1 MASKFQ
7 IPLAFKSDPRGI
19 QEAQNALS
27 GFSSKLGGIAAGIG
41 AAFSVGAIFNFA
53 KSAMLAAEEAR
64 AVNNI
69 LVKVAENTLPL
80 GTNIGAAT
88 DRMIKFADAQ
98 EVLLG
103 VDGEIIKSTQAKLL
117 GFSNLASSA
126 DEVGG
131 VFDRSLSASFDL
143 AAARGKDVGAMS
155 TALGK
160 ALEDPIGGLGGL
172 AKAGIMFS
180 DSQKEMIAGLVES
193 GDLLG
198 AQEVV
203 LGAVES
209 KYGGAA
215 EAGAKG
221 SERFANAI
229 ENLME
234 TAGEPLLGIF
244 ANLVTTLQP
253 VLELVGTQ
261 LADAFTQMGP
271 ILNDVIALLPSLIQ
285 SFMPMIP
292 IIGELIELIAG
303 LVVQFLPLFVDL
315 FNQLLP
321 VIMELAPIIA
331 DVLLLAL
338 QALVPVFMTIV
349 EALMPIVE
357 ALLPVFL
364 QLVTAFAPI
373 VITLIEAF
381 MPLILLI
388 LPMFIQFLEFITP
401 MVVWLA
407 ELLGNVLVVAVGVLI
422 ATFGEAQ
429 VFFEAFGK
437 FFTNLWIGIQIIFA
451 TVMNGLIEGF
461 ETFINFF
468 VNGFNTLIK
477 GINKVRKELKLT
489 ELSLV
494 ANVKFGRLEV
504 PELVPMATGGI
515 VTRPT
520 NALIGEAGPEA
531 VIPLSKM
538 GSMGGGP
545 TYNITVNAGM
555 GTNGAQLGQE
565 IVNAIKRYERT
576 SGPVFASA

>member
-1 MASKFQ
+1 MAISLPIVSKF
-7 IPLAFKSDPRGI
+7 DPTGVRQAEG
-19 QEAQNALS
+19 A
-27 GFSSKLGGIAAGIG
+27 LGGFGKNLGKIAAGVG

-53 KSAMLAAEEAR
+53 KSAMLAAEEAQ

-103 VDGEIIKSTQAKLL
+103 VDGELIKSTQAKLL
-117 GFSNLASSA
+117 GFASLTSSA
-126 DEVGG
+126 GEVGG

-143 AAARGKDVGAMS
+143 ATARGKDVGAMS

-172 AKAGIMFS
+172 TKAGIIFS
-180 DSQKEMIAGLVES
+180 DSQKEVIAGLEES
-193 GDLLG
+193 GDRLG
-198 AQEVV
+198 AQEFI
-203 LGAVES
+203 LSAIEA

-221 SERFANAI
+221 SARLANAM

-285 SFMPMIP
+285 SFMPVIP

-338 QALVPVFMTIV
+338 EALVPVFMTIV

-364 QLVTAFAPI
+364 QLVIAFAPI
-373 VITLIEAF
+373 VIKLIEAF
-381 MPLILLI
+381 MPLIMLV
-388 LPMFIQFLEFITP
+388 LPMFIKFIEFITP
-401 MVVWLA
+401 LVVWLA
-407 ELLGNVLVVAVGVLI
+407 ELLGTVLVVAVDFLI
-422 ATFGEAQ
+422 GAFEKGQ

-437 FFTNLWIGIQIIFA
+437 FFQNLWIGIQIIFA

-461 ETFINFF
+461 ENFINFF
-468 VNGFNTLIK
+468 VNGFNTLLG
-477 GINKVRKELKLT
+477 GINKVRKELKQT

-494 ANVKFGRLEV
+494 ASVKFGRIDV

-531 VIPLSKM
+531 VIPLSKL
-538 GSMGGGP
+538 GQMGGGA

-565 IVNAIKRYERT
+565 IVSAIKRYERA